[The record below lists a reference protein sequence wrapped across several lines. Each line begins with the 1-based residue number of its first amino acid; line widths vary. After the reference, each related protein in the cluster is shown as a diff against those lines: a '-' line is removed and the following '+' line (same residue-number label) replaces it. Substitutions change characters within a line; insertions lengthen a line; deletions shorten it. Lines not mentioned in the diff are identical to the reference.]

1 MITLSVS
8 KKVSIWS
15 QAASFQI
22 LCDGHYVTDPFLKR
36 MDGIQN
42 MLGST
47 QSLRHDG
54 SIRGICLV
62 CWTKRM
68 GQEKR
73 KETVKPAVLSEE
85 ELGLS
90 RKPLLVTGALEDK
103 WPFQPDM
110 GTSFYNARE

>member
-1 MITLSVS
+1 M
-8 KKVSIWS
+8 
-15 QAASFQI
+15 
-22 LCDGHYVTDPFLKR
+22 
-36 MDGIQN
+36 M
-42 MLGST
+42 
-47 QSLRHDG
+47 
-54 SIRGICLV
+54 IRGTCLV

-90 RKPLLVTGALEDK
+90 RKPLLVTEALEDK